1 MVKTGLCMFSLF
13 VICSM
18 AVPALS
24 GRQSTKGP
32 VEGSGQVETMTICQE
47 PRPQICT
54 MDYQPV
60 CAQLEDGIFK
70 TYSNACTACA
80 DTLVT
85 GHSEGAC
92 E

>member
-13 VICSM
+13 VIFSM
-18 AVPALS
+18 AVPVLS
-24 GRQSTKGP
+24 GGQSIKGP

-60 CAQLEDGIFK
+60 CAQLEGGTFK

-80 DTLVT
+80 DTLVS